1 MAQRLSAAVIRAVRN
16 CSEYHLRRCRAAPN
30 GGALQCWEDAQGHPR
45 VFNHAVAAFRR
56 SSSSYEGSGEPYIP
70 ERVKGK
76 DRLIIRGGKFQGY
89 HGVIDEEKILG
100 QKFMVDVDAWV
111 DLKKCGTSDDV
122 NDTVSYADVFRC
134 APSVSLLNLTE
145 PRRFDFE
152 EKKSELVNQTESC
165 SFLPLFPH

>member
-122 NDTVSYADVFRC
+122 NDTVSYADVFRR
-134 APSVSLLNLTE
+134 SWKVRHLIW
-145 PRRFDFE
+145 
-152 EKKSELVNQTESC
+152 
-165 SFLPLFPH
+165 